1 MSATEVIEEIKQL
14 PPEEQRKVVDFL
26 RGLELTGEVS
36 EDFKRI
42 AKKYSPPTMSFFVSS
57 PNEFGRAQIL
67 VVG

>member
-42 AKKYSPPTMSFFVSS
+42 ADEVFTTNDELFRKL
-57 PNEFGRAQIL
+57 AQ
-67 VVG
+67 